1 MKSVRSMMSLEVPG
15 KRCLHESC
23 LTGFALAILSINFS
37 PVVAATITVP
47 NGSFELQPAPNSYP
61 YVNLS
66 IDSWQKN
73 PEPAFYAPA
82 FGSYGIPWNGTAG
95 VFLDVNPYLNH
106 EGSQVGYLLAVPQV
120 ALFQDYNSSPTHD
133 FNAVFEVGSAYNLTI
148 GIFGKA
154 NLAPGSTLALSLYYR
169 DGLDNKVTVGSTI
182 VTYSAA
188 AFPTT
193 PSLNLIDFAVDVP
206 TVQAGDA
213 WAGQHIGIQLESTIP
228 IEQTSFG
235 NWDFDNV
242 RLSVIPEPSSLSLLV
257 IGFGGMLLTR
267 ARSRRSS

>member
-1 MKSVRSMMSLEVPG
+1 MVG
-15 KRCLHESC
+15 
-23 LTGFALAILSINFS
+23 TLAAGVL
-37 PVVAATITVP
+37 PLQAQPITVP
-47 NGSFELQPAPNSYP
+47 NFSFESQPAPSSYP
-61 YVNLS
+61 YVNTS
-66 IDSWQKN
+66 VDSWQKN
-73 PEPAFYAPA
+73 PEPAFYGPA
-82 FGSYGIPWNGTAG
+82 FGSYGIPWIGTAG

-106 EGSQVGYLLAVPQV
+106 DGNQAGYLLAVPQV

-133 FNAVFEVGSAYNLTI
+133 FNAIFEVGMAYNLTI
-148 GIFGKA
+148 GIFG
-154 NLAPGSTLALSLYYR
+154 NSSLAPGSTLELSLYYR
-169 DGLDNKVTVGSTI
+169 DGSDNKVTVGSTT

-193 PSLNLIDFAVDVP
+193 PSLNLIDYTVNVP

-242 RLSVIPEPSSLSLLV
+242 RLTAVPEPGSSSLLAV
-257 IGFGGMLLTR
+257 GFGGVLLAR
-267 ARSRRSS
+267 GRSRRSP